1 MAKLLSFEFRKLF
14 RQKSFY
20 ICLGIALFMGV
31 VTLRTFSKNSFS
43 SYDVLVSLVKAYGN
57 CSLTMLFGIFAAI
70 YVCDDYSAGTIRNI
84 VTRGYTRT
92 NIYLA
97 KLITLCFAAV
107 IMLLTCWIVSAF
119 AGVAFFGSGTSAF
132 SASFIESMAAQFMLF
147 MAYAC
152 VFNAVCSA
160 LQKTGISVA
169 VCIILPLA
177 VTMILT
183 FIQITFAD
191 KGGALSNANLQQY
204 WLDDLVNAVSWVD
217 ADKASLDLAFK
228 AAPLYIIG
236 SMALGWLS
244 IARREY

>member
-1 MAKLLSFEFRKLF
+1 MAKLLSFEFRKMF

-43 SYDVLVSLVKAYGN
+43 EYDALMSLVKAYGN

-92 NIYLA
+92 GVYFA
-97 KLITLCFAAV
+97 KLITLCFGA
-107 IMLLTCWIVSAF
+107 ILMLLTCWIVSAI
-119 AGVAFFGSGTSAF
+119 AGIAFFGSSTSVLNAAF
-132 SASFIESMAAQFMLF
+132 IKSLAAQFILF
-147 MAYAC
+147 IAYAC
-152 VFNAVCSA
+152 IFNAICSA

-183 FIQITFAD
+183 FVQITFAG
-191 KGGALSNANLQQY
+191 KGGILDNSNLQQY
-204 WLDDLVNAVSWVD
+204 WLDDLVNAVSWLD
-217 ADKASLDLAFK
+217 ADKESLALAFK

-236 SMALGWLS
+236 SIALGWLS